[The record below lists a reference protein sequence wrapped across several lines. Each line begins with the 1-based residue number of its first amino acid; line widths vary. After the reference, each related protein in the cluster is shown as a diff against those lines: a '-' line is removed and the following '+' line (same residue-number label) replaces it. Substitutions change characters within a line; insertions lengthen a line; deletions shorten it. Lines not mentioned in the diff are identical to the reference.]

1 MDQNS
6 IPEENTVSEEVQAA
20 EKPKKPGFLAGL
32 FDYLEIF
39 IYSAIAVILIFT
51 FGFRLT
57 NVMGPSM
64 EDTLIQDEKL
74 LISNLFYEPEQGD
87 IIVFHELGYYNEPIV
102 KRVIATE
109 GQVVDIDFSTWTV
122 TVDGVP
128 LEEGYRKLTQGPQLT
143 SDYTYPMTVP
153 ENCLFVMGDNR
164 NHSADSRSSLIGFVD
179 CRQILGRVI
188 CRISPFD
195 RFGAVD

>member
-6 IPEENTVSEEVQAA
+6 IPEEAPVAEEPQ
-20 EKPKKPGFLAGL
+20 KPGFISSL
-32 FDYLEIF
+32 FDDLEIF
-39 IYSAIAVILIFT
+39 VYSAIAVILIFT

-87 IIVFHELGYYNEPIV
+87 IVVFHELGYYNEPIV

-128 LEEGYRKLTQGPQLT
+128 VEEDYRKLTLGPQLT

-195 RFGAVD
+195 RFGPVN

>member
-6 IPEENTVSEEVQAA
+6 IPEETPVA
-20 EKPKKPGFLAGL
+20 EKPQKPGFISSL

-39 IYSAIAVILIFT
+39 VYSAIAVVLIFT

-87 IIVFHELGYYNEPIV
+87 IVVFHELGYYNEPIV

-128 LEEGYRKLTQGPQLT
+128 VEEDYRKLTSGSQLT

-164 NHSADSRSSLIGFVD
+164 NHSADSRSALIGFVD

-195 RFGAVD
+195 RFGPVN

>member
-6 IPEENTVSEEVQAA
+6 LPEEAPVAVVPQ
-20 EKPKKPGFLAGL
+20 KPGFISSL

-39 IYSAIAVILIFT
+39 VYSAIAVVLIFT

-87 IIVFHELGYYNEPIV
+87 IVVFHELGYYNEPIV

-128 LEEGYRKLTQGPQLT
+128 IEEDYRKLTAGTQLT

-195 RFGAVD
+195 RFGAVN

>member
-6 IPEENTVSEEVQAA
+6 IPEETPV
-20 EKPKKPGFLAGL
+20 EKKSKKPGFISSL

-39 IYSAIAVILIFT
+39 VYSAIAVILIFT

-87 IIVFHELGYYNEPIV
+87 IVVFHELGYYNEPIV

-122 TVDGVP
+122 TVDGMP
-128 LEEGYRKLTQGPQLT
+128 LEEDYRKLTEGIQLT
-143 SDYTYPMTVP
+143 SDYVYPMTVP

-179 CRQILGRVI
+179 CRQLLGRVI

-195 RFGAVD
+195 RFGPVN